1 MIIGISG
8 KKQSGK
14 DTISDF
20 LITKYNFIKYGFA
33 DPIKDIAKIIFNF
46 SEEQLYGK
54 EKDVIDPYWNIK
66 PRDFFQKFG
75 TDYGQFIFPEHFPEI
90 FKDNKRTLWLKVFK
104 NWYLEKIKE
113 NPSIKIIIND
123 VRFEHEFN
131 MIQSLGGYIFRVKRN
146 SNFIDNHISEN
157 ELDIKE
163 DYEFNHIF
171 YNNGTKEELYRE
183 ITEII
188 N

>member
-1 MIIGISG
+1 MNSCV
-8 KKQSGK
+8 S
-14 DTISDF
+14 
-20 LITKYNFIKYGFA
+20 
-33 DPIKDIAKIIFNF
+33 PKIIIVPF
-46 SEEQLYGK
+46 
-54 EKDVIDPYWNIK
+54 WNIK

-90 FKDNKRTLWLKVFK
+90 FKDNKRTLWVKVFK
-104 NWYLEKIKE
+104 NWYLKKIQE

-131 MIQSLGGYIFRVKRN
+131 MIQSLGGYIFKVERN
-146 SNFIDNHISEN
+146 SNFTDNHISEN

-171 YNNGTKEELYRE
+171 YNNGTKEELYSE